1 MELMFG
7 SIEAVL
13 ALTELQDG
21 TQEMN
26 EGDSPIVHLKC
37 CTLFSLRQSAP
48 SEPSIIS
55 CCRSEPS
62 CVLVQNTSIKSS
74 GSSLSEN
81 GGCIA
86 MKLSEG
92 SLFHCNFY
100 LLLLVV
106 VYQNETIFA
115 SSSVD
120 NASDSR
126 QCGAI
131 SAPCSSLNSA
141 LSHIIPSVY
150 SNLLIDK
157 RAVVSGEAST
167 SDVTIK
173 SLEQESDKGVLRL
186 NCCIESK
193 TGSLVA
199 CSSRVKME
207 FLTILFGNAFSSSRS
222 SFVSLADVNLLIDDT
237 IFAQEASGGGSEIE
251 LNCSIIEM
259 SCGRLTIFDCTFA
272 GLHFSSSCL
281 AASREQYFSCA
292 FLNFTDVISGVL
304 MDFHDLAKLSMQPV
318 RASNCSAQRS
328 GLILRN
334 CKDCQLQNIQMRG
347 TQNGS
352 SVIVFSSDGSG
363 GHSNIQGNHLE
374 FDDTRVSSESLVS
387 VECQDSDVEMN
398 FLAVSNTM
406 FGDGCSVSVTSNDS
420 ASRSKHSSLQNITRD
435 SLGPC
440 CLAVSSLSLLLEL
453 KKCSNKMC
461 ASSYK
466 KCCIAALT
474 DLTDTC
480 MFLCVFY
487 GAASASE
494 LRTNDKRSE
503 ELCQWNGSMPERSW
517 PSIRK
522 EQHRVLWP
530 CTTVHSKSERRRW
543 LKRELITLEFL
554 PCGFALQID
563 SSDGSIHNL
572 QSYPLQSEEF
582 AGETEFHTAIPA
594 SIITTAFEAT
604 EVSVKILFGRT
615 EFQASTD
622 SFILKTEENINQK
635 EMKELLKEE
644 RLENQ

>member
-1 MELMFG
+1 MLLLSDWKRRRDVPGLLINCERWAASFLVEKHHIHG
-7 SIEAVL
+7 EQS
-13 ALTELQDG
+13 
-21 TQEMN
+21 
-26 EGDSPIVHLKC
+26 LKGK
-37 CTLFSLRQSAP
+37 R
-48 SEPSIIS
+48 
-55 CCRSEPS
+55 RSE
-62 CVLVQNTSIKSS
+62 K
-74 GSSLSEN
+74 
-81 GGCIA
+81 
-86 MKLSEG
+86 
-92 SLFHCNFY
+92 
-100 LLLLVV
+100 
-106 VYQNETIFA
+106 IFA
-115 SSSVD
+115 SSTAD

-126 QCGAI
+126 QCGAMNE
-131 SAPCSSLNSA
+131 PCISLNVA
-141 LSHIIPSVY
+141 LPHVIHSVY

-167 SDVTIK
+167 SDVSI
-173 SLEQESDKGVLRL
+173 EQLDPLL
-186 NCCIESK
+186 
-193 TGSLVA
+193 
-199 CSSRVKME
+199 
-207 FLTILFGNAFSSSRS
+207 
-222 SFVSLADVNLLIDDT
+222 SLADVNLLIDDT

-363 GHSNIQGNHLE
+363 GHSNIQGIHLE
-374 FDDTRVSSESLVS
+374 FDDTHVSSESLVS

-435 SLGPC
+435 SLGPY

-480 MFLCVFY
+480 MFLCVFD

-503 ELCQWNGSMPERSW
+503 ELYQWSGSMVDLLNCSVA
-517 PSIRK
+517 IK
-522 EQHRVLWP
+522 DITITNL
-530 CTTVHSKSERRRW
+530 SK
-543 LKRELITLEFL
+543 I
-554 PCGFALQID
+554 
-563 SSDGSIHNL
+563 
-572 QSYPLQSEEF
+572 
-582 AGETEFHTAIPA
+582 
-594 SIITTAFEAT
+594 
-604 EVSVKILFGRT
+604 
-615 EFQASTD
+615 
-622 SFILKTEENINQK
+622 
-635 EMKELLKEE
+635 
-644 RLENQ
+644 